1 MCKRERERE
10 ECVQER
16 VLCVQERV
24 LCDALDHFSGNFN
37 QEIISI
43 MQNLSPRLEI
53 QQQAPLLYIYIY
65 KRDIYIYIHIFNKHK
80 TCLLILSSFLIKMI
94 LYYSFA
100 NKSLHLT

>member
-1 MCKRERERE
+1 M
-10 ECVQER
+10 QER

-53 QQQAPLLYIYIY
+53 QQQAHLLYIYIYIY

-100 NKSLHLT
+100 YKSLHLT